1 MAQRC
6 FKVATRAPTFPTK
19 GDGVSRVESKDRC
32 AWDLGTSSLRPAC
45 LACPLW
51 KMLGNYVKALPGTA
65 AKKSLVSPQAAH
77 RRAAPVGHNVVI
89 NRDPQVTHTFAGAR
103 PAEPVILCT

>member
-51 KMLGNYVKALPGTA
+51 KMLGNCFKALLGA
-65 AKKSLVSPQAAH
+65 AS
-77 RRAAPVGHNVVI
+77 VGHNLVI